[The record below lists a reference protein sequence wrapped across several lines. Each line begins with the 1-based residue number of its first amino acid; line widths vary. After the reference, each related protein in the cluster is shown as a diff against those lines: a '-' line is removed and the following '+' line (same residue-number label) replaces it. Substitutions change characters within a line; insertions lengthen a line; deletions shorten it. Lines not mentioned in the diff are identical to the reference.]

1 MSTNDE
7 IEDAITRHQIF
18 VQRYAKG
25 REEAY
30 QLYIEDLLEQT
41 RARLTFDLT
50 PESRVRT
57 ERLMLDLKAL
67 AEQLTG
73 ELTEETMDEMRR
85 FMTQEAQFNYE
96 ILDTRV
102 VADLSLPNANQ
113 IEAALSTN
121 IMSWSPRR
129 ATRSGPRWRSLA
141 AGRPSRSS
149 R

>member
-96 ILDTRV
+96 ILDTR
-102 VADLSLPNANQ
+102 
-113 IEAALSTN
+113 
-121 IMSWSPRR
+121 
-129 ATRSGPRWRSLA
+129 
-141 AGRPSRSS
+141 
-149 R
+149 